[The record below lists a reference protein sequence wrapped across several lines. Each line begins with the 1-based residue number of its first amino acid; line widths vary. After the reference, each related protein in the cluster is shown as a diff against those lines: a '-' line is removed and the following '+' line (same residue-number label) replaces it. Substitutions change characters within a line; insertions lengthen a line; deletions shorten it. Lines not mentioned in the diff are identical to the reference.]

1 MIKCCVV
8 FLFSLVLSLQAMADV
23 FSDKKPRGFLWYNL
37 PHDTKSL
44 KSIEPRGVPFSQL
57 SYTTRDKVLHFYTIE
72 ALHKARQTKSLED
85 VRTFLVL
92 QDYWMKESSQFSSLF
107 QKALVYYPEFDYSV
121 THPTSSIGTKWLDEE
136 REMQRDQV
144 IRRLAKT
151 HGLLFFYRGNNA
163 FDQKQIPIIRDF
175 CKRFKLSLIPVS
187 VDGVVSP
194 ELSQSRR
201 DSGQADRLGVRYFP
215 AILLVNP
222 RKQETLPVA
231 YGLTTQDV
239 LEKRVFQA
247 ATYYQG
253 EQV

>member
-1 MIKCCVV
+1 MIRCCVV

-23 FSDKKPRGFLWYNL
+23 FSDKKPHGFLWYDL
-37 PHDTKSL
+37 PRDTDKS
-44 KSIEPRGVPFSQL
+44 SATQSRGIPFSQL
-57 SYTTRDKVLHFYTIE
+57 SYTTRDKVLHFYTME
-72 ALHKARQTKSLED
+72 ALHKSRQTKSLED

-136 REMQRDQV
+136 REMQRSQV
-144 IRRLAKT
+144 IRELAKT
-151 HGLLFFYRGNNA
+151 HGLLFFYRGNNT

-175 CKRFKLSLIPVS
+175 CKRFALSLIPVS

-201 DSGQADRLGVRYFP
+201 DSGQADQLGVRYFP

-247 ATYYQG
+247 ATHYQG
-253 EQV
+253 EKV